1 MMFTRDASHGGCIL
15 KAGFPPSISD
25 SLVETGLPAVDP
37 QKKYAEGRLLVITEQ
52 HSLPLAAHR
61 WLRIKETL
69 SNGSLTPHASRG
81 RAVFSWILFLS
92 PFTNT
97 RSWPPGGSQLVE
109 LHKDPRLFIPLFKD
123 KILNFTF
130 LSHPTSSGVSSL
142 CQSYL

>member
-69 SNGSLTPHASRG
+69 SNGSLTPHASKRQG
-81 RAVFSWILFLS
+81 CLLLDFVPLTFYQYQELASWWV
-92 PFTNT
+92 PA
-97 RSWPPGGSQLVE
+97 GG
-109 LHKDPRLFIPLFKD
+109 
-123 KILNFTF
+123 
-130 LSHPTSSGVSSL
+130 TS
-142 CQSYL
+142 